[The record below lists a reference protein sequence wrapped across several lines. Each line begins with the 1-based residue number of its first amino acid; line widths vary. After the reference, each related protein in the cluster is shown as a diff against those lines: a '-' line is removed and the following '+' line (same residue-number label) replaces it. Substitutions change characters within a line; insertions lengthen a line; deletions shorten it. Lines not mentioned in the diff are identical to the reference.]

1 MNLFNIPTH
10 CNSPRVVN
18 AVIEIEK
25 GSSTKYE
32 YDGDLGVFRY
42 DRSLDSAMVYPANY
56 GSIPGTLCDDGDP
69 LDILILSDRPIGK
82 GTLVDARPL
91 GVLDMDDEGEK
102 DYKVLA
108 VPISTRR
115 RYRNLDDVDPL
126 FRRISKNF
134 FAHYKDLENKKV
146 TVGSWLNKQ
155 SAYDIIEESIVFNTK
170 NLNKE

>member
-10 CNSPRVVN
+10 SNSPRVVN
-18 AVIEIEK
+18 AVIEISK

-69 LDILILSDRPIGK
+69 LDILVISERAIEK
-82 GTLVDARPL
+82 GTLVEVRPV
-91 GVLDMDDEGEK
+91 GVLDMDDDGEK

-108 VPISTRR
+108 VPTSTRK

-126 FRRISKNF
+126 FRRISRNF

-146 TVGSWLNKQ
+146 VVGNWLNKQ
-155 SAYDIIEESIVFNTK
+155 AAYTIINDSINLHKK
-170 NLNKE
+170 ND

>member
-1 MNLFNIPTH
+1 VNLFNIPTH
-10 CNSPRVVN
+10 CNSPRIVN
-18 AVIEIEK
+18 AVVEISK

-32 YDGDLGVFRY
+32 YDGDIGVFKY
-42 DRSLDSAMVYPANY
+42 DRSLDSAMVYPASY

-69 LDILILSDRPIGK
+69 LDILILSDMPIDR
-82 GTLVDARPL
+82 GTLVEARPL

-108 VPISTRR
+108 VPVSNRR
-115 RYRNLDDVDPL
+115 RYRNLNDVDPL

-146 TVGSWLNKQ
+146 TVGKWLDKQ
-155 SAYDIIEESIVFNTK
+155 SAYDIIQESIVFHQK
-170 NLNKE
+170 NLKNE